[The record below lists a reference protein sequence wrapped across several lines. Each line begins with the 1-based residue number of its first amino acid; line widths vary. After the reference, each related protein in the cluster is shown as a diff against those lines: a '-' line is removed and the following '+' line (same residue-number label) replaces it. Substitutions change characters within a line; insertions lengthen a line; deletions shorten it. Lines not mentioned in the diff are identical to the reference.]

1 MKTKIAAELEKWL
14 EEDQN
19 LEKWH
24 DKISAKER
32 RILMTKWTADA
43 WKELCQY
50 KNFFGKLIEK
60 TRCLITVDGS
70 EDHKI
75 SPQGL
80 DNYRVH

>member
-43 WKELCQY
+43 WKELCQD

-60 TRCLITVDGS
+60 TR
-70 EDHKI
+70 
-75 SPQGL
+75 
-80 DNYRVH
+80 